1 MFTISLVNF
10 LQISLLTIS
19 LMGIIIL
26 QSYRQYRQICILL
39 LLVIFSAIFNLLEE
53 LNITRDLHLVTPI
66 FILGFGPA
74 IYLAITEILGDKIG
88 WSSTWHFT
96 PMLIA
101 LPFTSYPEIVIAV
114 GTLWRLIYA
123 VLSLNKMFIFQKEVV
138 KHRSDSYELSMNWLV
153 WSLSIMTFVSMLNLV
168 RLNIQPM
175 ISQTAN
181 LIGQGIST
189 SISLFFIGLLIYQLI
204 HRKDAFSSLLTERKD
219 DVSVDT
225 TVSDIGENNL
235 ETTANDTEHFQQIF
249 DYLSNEIQIKQWYK
263 TPRLTLNNL
272 SELSGLQS
280 RDISRAINIV
290 AQKNFNDYI
299 NQLRLID
306 VVQQIEKGAKDS
318 FLNLAI
324 DAGFNSK
331 STFNQAFKRQY
342 SMTPVEYRNTLAI

>member
-1 MFTISLVNF
+1 
-10 LQISLLTIS
+10 
-19 LMGIIIL
+19 MGIVIL
-26 QSYRQYRQICILL
+26 QSYRHYRQICILL
-39 LLVIFSAIFNLLEE
+39 LLVIISSTFNLLEE
-53 LNITRDLHLVTPI
+53 LNITRNLYLVTPI
-66 FILGFGPA
+66 FIIGFGPA

-88 WSSTWHFT
+88 WSSAWHFT

-101 LPFTSYPEIVIAV
+101 LPFTSYPEIVIAF

-123 VLSLNKMFIFQKEVV
+123 VLSLNKMFSFQKEVV
-138 KHRSDSYELSMNWLV
+138 THRSDSYELSMNWLV

-175 ISQTAN
+175 ISHTAN

-189 SISLFFIGLLIYQLI
+189 TISLLFIGLLIYQLI
-204 HRKDAFSSLLTERKD
+204 HRKAAFSSLFTERNDKL
-219 DVSVDT
+219 SVNI
-225 TVSDIGENNL
+225 TVVESDQNNS
-235 ETTANDTEHFQQIF
+235 ETTENDTEHFQEIF
-249 DYLSNEIQIKQWYK
+249 DYLSNEIQIKKWYK
-263 TPRLTLNNL
+263 TPRLTLSNL

-290 AQKNFNDYI
+290 AQMNFNDYI
-299 NQLRLID
+299 NQLRLVD

-324 DAGFNSK
+324 EAGFNSK

>member
-10 LQISLLTIS
+10 LQISLITIS
-19 LMGIIIL
+19 LMGILIL
-26 QSYRQYRQICILL
+26 QSYRQYKQICLLL
-39 LLVIFSAIFNLLEE
+39 LLVIVSATFNLLEE
-53 LNITRDLHLVTPI
+53 LNITRELYLVTPV

-74 IYLAITEILGDKIG
+74 IYLAIAEILGDKIS
-88 WSSTWHFT
+88 WSSAWHFA

-123 VLSLNKMFIFQKEVV
+123 ALSLNKMFTFQKEIVQ
-138 KHRSDSYELSMNWLV
+138 HRSDSYELSMNWMV
-153 WSLSIMTFVSMLNLV
+153 WSLSIMTFVSMLNLI
-168 RLNIQPM
+168 RLNIQPL
-175 ISQTAN
+175 ISHTVN
-181 LIGQGIST
+181 LVGQGIST
-189 SISLFFIGLLIYQLI
+189 TISLFFIGLFIYQLI
-204 HRKDAFSSLLTERKD
+204 HKKEAFSSLLTEKKGE
-219 DVSVDT
+219 VSEGT
-225 TVSDIGENNL
+225 AVSESGQNNSTATNDI
-235 ETTANDTEHFQQIF
+235 AHFQKIF
-249 DYLSNEIQIKQWYK
+249 EYLANEIQIKQWYK

-299 NQLRLID
+299 NQLRLVD
-306 VVQQIEKGAKDS
+306 VVQQMEKSADDS

-324 DAGFNSK
+324 NAGFNSK

-342 SMTPVEYRNTLAI
+342 SMTPVEYRNTLTN